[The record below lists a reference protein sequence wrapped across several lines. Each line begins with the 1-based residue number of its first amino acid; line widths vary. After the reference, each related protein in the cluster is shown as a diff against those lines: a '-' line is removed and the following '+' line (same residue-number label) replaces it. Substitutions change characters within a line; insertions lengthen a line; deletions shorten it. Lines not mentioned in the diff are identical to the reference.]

1 MIEQHK
7 CLIDEE
13 YLKFRDKV
21 HKLVYNAEV
30 DEDMSDVDRELYRMH
45 VIDLYEE
52 LATVMD
58 QWVHGII

>member
-1 MIEQHK
+1 MMIEQHK

-21 HKLVYNAEV
+21 YKLIYNAES
-30 DEDMSDVDRELYRMH
+30 DDDMSDVDRELYRMH

-58 QWVHGII
+58 Q